1 MSLFFVGFYADLS
14 TSSLRKYAI
23 LVTLLTFLSKKCQIT
38 FNTMNASNA
47 LYRVETELCDQG
59 VCRMPLYFCKFSL
72 YGTFGYF
79 FGMDA
84 GIFFDC
90 AVHQCRP

>member
-1 MSLFFVGFYADLS
+1 MS
-14 TSSLRKYAI
+14 
-23 LVTLLTFLSKKCQIT
+23 
-38 FNTMNASNA
+38 
-47 LYRVETELCDQG
+47 
-59 VCRMPLYFCKFSL
+59 LYFCKFSL

-90 AVHQCRP
+90 ATYQVAEGSRDNMLCGYRVYFIYHYSIGIITNNF